1 MVCSAIF
8 SYSFGATALIF
19 YMMFIHIMEV
29 DLLIISYGQVGHH
42 LCLKDTLHFKKI
54 SLNKTNFV
62 HDYQV
67 WEHASFLVLFV
78 FVTCILT
85 YVTCFLWIVHSWLSL
100 RYSLN
105 CQFLIAPSV
114 FSNVYLL
121 IQLKF
126 LVLTLF
132 SLQVVTDSNYYDVN
146 AVIKTLLNKV
156 SITF

>member
-1 MVCSAIF
+1 MVRR
-8 SYSFGATALIF
+8 
-19 YMMFIHIMEV
+19 
-29 DLLIISYGQVGHH
+29 GHH

-54 SLNKTNFV
+54 TLNKTTL
-62 HDYQV
+62 
-67 WEHASFLVLFV
+67 SMIIKCGSMLLFLFCLYSLRVLWPMLLV
-78 FVTCILT
+78 FSELSILD
-85 YVTCFLWIVHSWLSL
+85 CPFGFLWIVHSWLSL
-100 RYSLN
+100 RFSLN